1 MENKKILDGYNI
13 DNYDITA
20 LICKLS
26 GIKNETH
33 ANEITEVLYQ
43 LQAHAQNEY
52 NADYWRTFYNALIVI
67 TNKYINNLE
76 CVMEV

>member
-26 GIKNETH
+26 GIKDETH
-33 ANEITEVLYQ
+33 ADEITEILYQ

-52 NADYWRTFYNALIVI
+52 NADYWRTFYNALILI
-67 TNKYINNLE
+67 TDKYINNLE
-76 CVMEV
+76 CITEV